1 MQIREATAD
10 DWAAIWPFF
19 EQIVSAGET
28 FGYDTD
34 MTEEQGRAIWM
45 TAPPAR
51 TVVATDDDGTVLG
64 TANMYA
70 NRGGNGSHVATASF
84 MVDEKASGRGIG
96 RALGLDMLEWAR
108 ASGFR
113 SVQFNAVVETNT
125 RAVKLWQS
133 IGFEIIGTLPAGFHH
148 PVHGYVGLHIM
159 YQPLTPDRAV

>member
-1 MQIREATAD
+1 MQIRAATAG

-19 EQIVSAGET
+19 HQIVSAGET
-28 FGYDTD
+28 YAYDTE
-34 MTEEQGRAIWM
+34 MTVDEGRAIWM
-45 TAPPAR
+45 VGPPGR

-64 TANMYA
+64 TATMYA
-70 NRGGNGSHVATASF
+70 NRGGNGGHVASASF
-84 MVDEKASGRGIG
+84 MVDPAAAGRGVG
-96 RALGLDMLEWAR
+96 RALGLDMLDWAR

-125 RAVKLWQS
+125 AAVKLWTS
-133 IGFEIIGTLPAGFHH
+133 IGFEIIGTLPEGFHH